1 MNSNY
6 IFPFYKYKLIS
17 DIDLKYE
24 KSNRNNE
31 TILLYSEKGNYVVN
45 EKIEV
50 DKDSKFIIE
59 SPIASYVLMPNS
71 HQIQVKY
78 NSIEDIRSTIFN
90 LPAAVWAAC
99 KNEVLLHSS
108 SICVNNN
115 VIAFCAPKGTG
126 KTTLVSMLGKC
137 LPVFSDDTIY
147 LSNEKN
153 KISCY
158 SHLKSLKFTKKT
170 FTFFCDANEAIFN
183 STPKTVQNK
192 AYVSLERLGLK
203 YFKETRT
210 ITPTLKSIFLLHRE
224 NSNGFVIKSI
234 NSPIE
239 KTSILLENCVG
250 LEYFP
255 SEMIK
260 NILKSKTFAL
270 LLNDIAFFNLY
281 IPSSFSF
288 LANNY
293 EKIANAVMEAH
304 Q

>member
-24 KSNRNNE
+24 KKNENND
-31 TILLYSEKGNYVVN
+31 TIILSSEKGNYVVN
-45 EKIEV
+45 EEIKVE
-50 DKDSKFIIE
+50 KDSKFIID
-59 SPIASYVLMPNS
+59 SPIASYVLMPNLN
-71 HQIQVKY
+71 QIQVKY
-78 NSIEDIRSTIFN
+78 NSVEDIRSTIFN
-90 LPAAVWAAC
+90 LPAAVWAAY

-115 VIAFCAPKGTG
+115 IIAFCAPKGTG

-137 LPVFSDDTIY
+137 QPVFSDDTIY

-158 SHLKSLKFTKKT
+158 SQLKSLKFTKKT
-170 FTFFCDANEAIFN
+170 FTYFLDANEAIFD
-183 STPKTVQNK
+183 SAPKTVQNK
-192 AYVSLERLGLK
+192 AYIPLETMGLK
-203 YFKETRT
+203 CFKETGS
-210 ITPTLKSIFLLHRE
+210 IPPKLKSIFLLHRE
-224 NSNGFVIKSI
+224 NLNNIKIKSI

-250 LEYFP
+250 TEYF
-255 SEMIK
+255 SAEMIK
-260 NILKSKTFAL
+260 NILKSKIFTL
-270 LLNDIAFFNLY
+270 LLNDVAFFNLY

-288 LANNY
+288 LENNY
-293 EKIANAVMEAH
+293 EKIMNAVMEAY
-304 Q
+304 